1 MSPRDTTD
9 DEHRSFSRE
18 RHRTSPRVPHHER
31 RIFQAPPDA
40 WENDESMRSFDYK
53 YQVLAVISLG
63 TFMVVLDTTIVNIAL
78 PKITAVF
85 SATTDQSQIVLTG
98 YLLALATIM
107 PTTSF
112 LTQRFGMK
120 RCYIGTLIGFTVGSA
135 LCGLSQ
141 SLGML
146 SVARVIQGLGGGLI
160 QPLGLASVFAVTP
173 PNERGKM
180 VGLYSLSLMVAPVLG
195 PTLGGYL
202 VEFVDWRWV
211 FYVNVAP
218 GIAAVV
224 LGMLLLRETPTRKGV
239 PFDFLGF
246 VLAAVCTSSA
256 LLAADD
262 APKAEYA
269 GWSDPWILTLLAIS
283 AITLPIFIWW
293 ELRTP
298 NPLLNVRLFKIRGY
312 SIATII
318 VMIVTGAMYGGLFL
332 LPVFLQSPGLRGLG
346 AWEAGLLL
354 FPQALGMIPA
364 TIISGRLYD
373 KIGPRPLMVVGLAI
387 LGGATWQMIN
397 LDLTTPDSTI
407 RWLLIVRGAGLGLA
421 MIPASTAWLASVP
434 SQQTQ
439 AASTFSNVMRNLFGA
454 FATAIFQTILTSRE
468 KFHFA
473 GLAMFTQWTSPGV
486 SKMLAQAQQAALA
499 HGSSLATAKASVVLQ
514 VYSQVQKAS
523 VVQAFDDCFFIAAV
537 ACFAAIL
544 PTLLI
549 SASKA
554 GEHSEPVEV

>member
-1 MSPRDTTD
+1 M
-9 DEHRSFSRE
+9 
-18 RHRTSPRVPHHER
+18 R
-31 RIFQAPPDA
+31 RLGEKQA
-40 WENDESMRSFDYK
+40 
-53 YQVLAVISLG
+53 VLIVVSLG

-85 SATTDQSQIVLTG
+85 SATTDQSEIVLTG

-112 LTQRFGMK
+112 LTQRFGLK
-120 RCYIGTLIGFTVGSA
+120 ACYVATLVGFTIGSA

-146 SVARVIQGLGGGLI
+146 SAARVLQGLGGGLI
-160 QPLGLASVFAVTP
+160 QPLGMATVFSVTP

-180 VGLYSLSLMVAPVLG
+180 IGLYSLSIMVAPVLG

-211 FYVNVAP
+211 FFVNVPP

-224 LGMLLLRETPTRKGV
+224 LGMLLLRQTPTRKGV
-239 PFDFLGF
+239 PFDFAGLI
-246 VLAAVCTSSA
+246 LAALCSSSA
-256 LLAADD
+256 LLAATN
-262 APKAEYA
+262 APKANYA
-269 GWSDPWILTLLAIS
+269 GWSDPSVLALLAVA

-293 ELRTP
+293 ELRTA
-298 NPLLNVRLFKIRGY
+298 NPLLDIRLFKIRGF
-312 SIATII
+312 SIATVV
-318 VMIVTGAMYGGLFL
+318 VMIVTSALYGGLFL

-354 FPQALGMIPA
+354 FPQALGMAPA
-364 TIISGRLYD
+364 TILAGRLYD
-373 KIGPRPLMVVGLAI
+373 KVGPRPLMVVGLLI
-387 LGGATWQMIN
+387 LGAATWQMVG
-397 LDLTTPDSTI
+397 LDVNTPDSTI

-421 MIPASTAWLASVP
+421 MIPGSTAWLASVP
-434 SQQTQ
+434 TQQTQ

-473 GLAMFTQWTSPGV
+473 ELAMFTQWGSPGV

-499 HGSSLATAKASVVLQ
+499 HGGSLAAAKASVV
-514 VYSQVQKAS
+514 VQLYA
-523 VVQAFDDCFFIAAV
+523 Q
-537 ACFAAIL
+537 
-544 PTLLI
+544 
-549 SASKA
+549 
-554 GEHSEPVEV
+554 

>member
-1 MSPRDTTD
+1 
-9 DEHRSFSRE
+9 
-18 RHRTSPRVPHHER
+18 
-31 RIFQAPPDA
+31 
-40 WENDESMRSFDYK
+40 MRGFDYK
-53 YQVLAVISLG
+53 YQVLVVISLG

-85 SATTDQSQIVLTG
+85 SATTDQSEIVLTG

-112 LTQRFGMK
+112 LTQRFGLK

-135 LCGLSQ
+135 LCGISQ

-146 SVARVIQGLGGGLI
+146 SVARVIQGFGGGLI
-160 QPLGLASVFAVTP
+160 QPLGMATVFAVTP
-173 PNERGKM
+173 PGERGKM
-180 VGLYSLSLMVAPVLG
+180 IGLYSLSVMVAPVLG

-211 FYVNVAP
+211 FYVNVPP
-218 GIAAVV
+218 GIAAIV
-224 LGMLLLRETPTRKGV
+224 LGMALLRESPIRKGG
-239 PFDFLGF
+239 PFDLVGF
-246 VLAAVCTSSA
+246 VLAAVCSSSA
-256 LLAADD
+256 LLAASD
-262 APKAEYA
+262 APKANYA
-269 GWSDPWILTLLAIS
+269 GWSDPWVLTLLAVA

-298 NPLLNVRLFKIRGY
+298 NPLLEIRLFKFRGF
-312 SIATII
+312 SIATVV
-318 VMIVTGAMYGGLFL
+318 VMIVTSALYGGLFL

-354 FPQALGMIPA
+354 FPQAIGMTPA
-364 TIISGRLYD
+364 TLMAGRLYD

-387 LGGATWQMIN
+387 LGAATWQMVH
-397 LDLTTPDSTI
+397 LDLDTPDSTI

-434 SQQTQ
+434 GERTQ

-473 GLAMFTQWTSPGV
+473 GLAMFSQWSSPEV
-486 SKMLAQAQQAALA
+486 SRMLAQAQQAALA
-499 HGSSLATAKASVVLQ
+499 HGGSLAAAKASVVLQ
-514 VYSQVQKAS
+514 LYGRVQQAAT
-523 VVQAFDDCFFIAAV
+523 VQGFDDCFFIAAM

-549 SASKA
+549 SKGGSGARA
-554 GEHSEPVEV
+554 EPVEA